1 MDNPIVLGAVAVASA
16 LVASTAASES
26 PASNQAPACANAEH
40 RQFDFWLG
48 DWNVIDTKTRQP
60 AGHNL
65 VTLIQGDCVL
75 QEHWQG
81 TDGSSGT
88 SLNIYFAGD
97 KQWHQTW
104 VDSNGLL
111 LRLDGGIVDG
121 KMVLTGKRTTR
132 AGAIVTDR
140 IVWTPEPNGDVR
152 QVWDFS
158 ADDGKTWQPV
168 FDGTYVK
175 GH

>member
-1 MDNPIVLGAVAVASA
+1 MDNAIILAGAAMASA
-16 LVASTAASES
+16 VIASAS
-26 PASNQAPACANAEH
+26 PAVPQQPAPAPCASAEH

-48 DWNVIDTKTRQP
+48 DWTVNDTKTGQP

-65 VTLIQGDCVL
+65 VTLVQSGCVL

-81 TDGSSGT
+81 SDGSSGT
-88 SLNIYFAGD
+88 SFNIYYAGD

-111 LRLDGGIVDG
+111 LRLDGGLVDG
-121 KMVLTGKRTTR
+121 KMEMSGERTSRTGK
-132 AGAIVTDR
+132 IVTDR

-152 QVWDFS
+152 QVWDVT
-158 ADDGKTWQPV
+158 ADGGKTWQPV
-168 FDGTYVK
+168 FDGTYLK
-175 GH
+175 AH